1 MALVDLLDDVP
12 GATRLLDVQWQTP
25 HLESLGAVEIARD
38 DYLKRLSDAL
48 SAPVPAAFA

>member
-1 MALVDLLDDVP
+1 VS

-25 HLESLGAVEIARD
+25 HLESLGATEIARD
-38 DYLKRLSDAL
+38 DFLKRLSDAV